1 MRELPMLIIGLSD
14 TCKAMQRPLSIHG
27 FVLIQYSAQNLTH
40 VQQNHRG
47 SVEQC
52 NRYFKVGRDKQR
64 RRPDAIF

>member
-14 TCKAMQRPLSIHG
+14 TCKAMQSPLSIHG

-47 SVEQC
+47 Q
-52 NRYFKVGRDKQR
+52 G
-64 RRPDAIF
+64 